1 MKNRMLIYLV
11 IGTLLGGIA
20 GSLTTLGVLQY
31 KLKHDSGALV
41 KEIIIEQ
48 REVIIAQLREEV
60 EKEFDQ
66 MIDARKTEIIGEVRK
81 TMEDVIGEK
90 KKNLDQEIEQA
101 IDSYIKA
108 KLRNIFSN

>member
-1 MKNRMLIYLV
+1 MKHRLFVYLI

-31 KLKHDSGALV
+31 KLKHDSGTLV

-48 REVIIAQLREEV
+48 REVIIGQLREEV
-60 EKEFDQ
+60 EKEFNQ
-66 MIDARKTEIIGEVRK
+66 MIDARKEEIIGEVKK

-90 KKNLDQEIEQA
+90 KKNFAQALEQA

-108 KLRNIFSN
+108 KLRNIFAN